1 MGTVELIDNFPQEI
15 RKVQVIGTKWR
26 RRKDR
31 SGRWVSL
38 KVRRALLCGLGK
50 VGVAENEEAAIL
62 KERWICTSI
71 YCILCHTC
79 YSISSSQ
86 QLYESGIII
95 ILPILQRRKLIQ
107 INTANK
113 DRAKSWTQG
122 IWLLS
127 SVISHT
133 QLRYITGAHI
143 NSSAS
148 DKQNRWRGDILI
160 RFLGALKI
168 LRTLF
173 ERLWKM
179 KKGFP
184 LIPLKVRVCSFLDT
198 LRQT

>member
-1 MGTVELIDNFPQEI
+1 MGVPKSKKSSPMWI
-15 RKVQVIGTKWR
+15 RKG
-26 RRKDR
+26 R
-31 SGRWVSL
+31 SSR
-38 KVRRALLCGLGK
+38 
-50 VGVAENEEAAIL
+50 NEEAAIL

-71 YCILCHTC
+71 YCTLCHTC

-86 QLYESGIII
+86 QLYE
-95 ILPILQRRKLIQ
+95 LQE
-107 INTANK
+107 
-113 DRAKSWTQG
+113 S
-122 IWLLS
+122 LS
-127 SVISHT
+127 SSPFCRGGNLSKLTQLIRTEPKVEPKESGSYLLWFHT

-184 LIPLKVRVCSFLDT
+184 LIP
-198 LRQT
+198 